1 MIDTS
6 ALLLNFW
13 SIFAYSSVL
22 SIKIS
27 DDCLSRFEKEHR
39 DLTEVEVYEML
50 RLVCYIRAKV
60 ASNDAVPRWIVFLV
74 KLLFDESSDVFLD
87 VVLL

>member
-1 MIDTS
+1 M
-6 ALLLNFW
+6 AW
-13 SIFAYSSVL
+13 
-22 SIKIS
+22 
-27 DDCLSRFEKEHR
+27 R
-39 DLTEVEVYEML
+39 DRLHTEVEVDEML

-74 KLLFDESSDVFLD
+74 KLLFYESSDVFLD

>member
-1 MIDTS
+1 
-6 ALLLNFW
+6 
-13 SIFAYSSVL
+13 
-22 SIKIS
+22 
-27 DDCLSRFEKEHR
+27 
-39 DLTEVEVYEML
+39 ML

-74 KLLFDESSDVFLD
+74 KLLFYESSDVFLD